1 MIVRVILD
9 TNVIVSGIFFSG
21 PPFQILNA
29 WRNRLLQLVIS
40 TDILAEYQRVAVIL
54 GEKYSTVDMNSILN
68 LLTVNS
74 EIVVAPPLTEFV
86 SADPNDD
93 MFIACA
99 LASKTKI
106 IVSGDKHLLDIDGYQ
121 GIQVLK
127 PRTFVD
133 IYRLD

>member
-1 MIVRVILD
+1 MRVILD
-9 TNVIVSGIFFSG
+9 TNVLVSGIFFSG

-29 WRNRLLQLVIS
+29 WRNKEIQLVIS
-40 TDILAEYQRVAVIL
+40 TAILAEYQRVAMIL
-54 GEKYSTVDMNSILN
+54 GAKYSQVDLVPVLN

-74 EIVVAPPLTEFV
+74 EIVETPPLAEV
-86 SADPNDD
+86 VCADPDDD

-106 IVSGDKHLLDIDGYQ
+106 IISGDKHLLEISGYQ

-127 PRTFVD
+127 PRLFVD
-133 IYRLD
+133 TYLVD